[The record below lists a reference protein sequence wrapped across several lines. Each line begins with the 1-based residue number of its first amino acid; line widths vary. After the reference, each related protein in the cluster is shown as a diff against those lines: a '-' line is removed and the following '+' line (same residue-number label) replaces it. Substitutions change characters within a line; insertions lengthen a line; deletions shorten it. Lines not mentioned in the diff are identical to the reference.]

1 MTTYKIDYCNNF
13 FLTVD
18 AGSSKEAIE
27 KAIEKALEGA
37 AHTQCDIKIRDEDC
51 NTIAISKWYGVP
63 PEDWDKPL
71 LIIGG
76 GFYDAF
82 QDIEY
87 SEYI

>member
-1 MTTYKIDYCNNF
+1 MTTYKIDYCNNL

-18 AGSSKEAIE
+18 AESLKEVTQ
-27 KAIEKALEGA
+27 KAMESA
-37 AHTQCDIKIRDEDC
+37 AYTQCDVKIRDEDY
-51 NTIAISKWYGVP
+51 NTIAISKWYGIP

-76 GFYDAF
+76 GFFQAF